1 MLDFAVP
8 TSSDAPVIMRVAFAP
23 GSKPTPA
30 DLRLTR
36 AAARLAAIVLE
47 FEGIPG
53 TPENLIPR

>member
-1 MLDFAVP
+1 
-8 TSSDAPVIMRVAFAP
+8 MRVAFAP

-47 FEGIPG
+47 FEGH
-53 TPENLIPR
+53 PRHS